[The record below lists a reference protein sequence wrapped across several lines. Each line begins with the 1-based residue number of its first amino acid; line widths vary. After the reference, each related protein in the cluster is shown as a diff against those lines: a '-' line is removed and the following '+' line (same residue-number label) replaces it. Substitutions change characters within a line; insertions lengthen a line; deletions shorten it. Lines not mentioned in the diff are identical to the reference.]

1 MSICSKQDTT
11 FLCFFIFQQGC
22 RKKLGEMK
30 TKGSVSSTYGI
41 NRRRQ
46 EDEISVK
53 KKGGGKGK
61 KIGGSEDL

>member
-1 MSICSKQDTT
+1 MLQTRYYVSV
-11 FLCFFIFQQGC
+11 FFHISTGVQ
-22 RKKLGEMK
+22 KKLGEMK